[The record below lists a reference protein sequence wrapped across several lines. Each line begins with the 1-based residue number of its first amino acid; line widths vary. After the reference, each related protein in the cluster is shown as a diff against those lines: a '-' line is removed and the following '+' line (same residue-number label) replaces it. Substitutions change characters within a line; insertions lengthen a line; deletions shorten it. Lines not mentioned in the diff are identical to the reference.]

1 MPARSRSP
9 ATSPPGCPCPL
20 RPTARIASA
29 PVDRAPTLYGRRRQR
44 QSSTPGDRCPVVLVG
59 IEGVA
64 GHQAGVLVEERDP
77 VGDRQVPAKLREA
90 AEHALGHFAAVA
102 PPAHLALGQPA
113 SGWRH
118 RDEVALIQER
128 YAAPYDLRLIVP
140 PDV

>member
-1 MPARSRSP
+1 
-9 ATSPPGCPCPL
+9 
-20 RPTARIASA
+20 
-29 PVDRAPTLYGRRRQR
+29 
-44 QSSTPGDRCPVVLVG
+44 
-59 IEGVA
+59 
-64 GHQAGVLVEERDP
+64 EERDP

-140 PDV
+140 PDVDVGEPDPVTVRVGADLDDAPHDHASRCHKHGTVPSGNR